1 MPHLWKKERGSGLS
15 KETRHRFEPHRTVP
29 TKGIY
34 SWNSTPRCRLRQQCA
49 VIETNRRE
57 KGLLKYVASI
67 NRNKNFY
74 YKLLGDSRRE
84 KHGIEEIAKKPLTRK
99 VRTGCSPARRTTYS
113 LGIQL
118 NASTFEEA
126 TEMDYYLTNEI
137 SDLATGRW
145 IAQSYSRRNW
155 VEVFYRESKG
165 WLGITDYE
173 VRDEL
178 SMRRHWSIVFVAHSL
193 IQFQQLTGGLRRWA
207 TVPLLTFNDALKAY
221 KIAVEFLVVRWI
233 SLFPEAFA
241 AHRSSLG
248 YVWR

>member
-1 MPHLWKKERGSGLS
+1 MSG
-15 KETRHRFEPHRTVP
+15 KRTA
-29 TKGIY
+29 
-34 SWNSTPRCRLRQQCA
+34 C
-49 VIETNRRE
+49 
-57 KGLLKYVASI
+57 
-67 NRNKNFY
+67 
-74 YKLLGDSRRE
+74 
-84 KHGIEEIAKKPLTRK
+84 
-99 VRTGCSPARRTTYS
+99 
-113 LGIQL
+113 IQL